1 MNSKHFSPDYILT
14 KYLSLGSLLSFI
26 ICLSMYIVASVTNNF
41 FKGFALSL
49 SFFSLITFLL
59 VQSNIKKLQQIAP
72 YFIIISINL
81 ASFYHSF
88 DLRCTTPLLLVILY
102 LFIAGFF
109 TDFKFITSLFISD
122 LLFTFLGLILN
133 RFQFF
138 PTFNPE
144 NNLIYSNAV
153 SIFLPALLVAYLI
166 ATLVNKVLLGTIKT
180 IGEQFNLLKMTQ
192 QQLIAQEKIKSIQVF
207 AGGLAHD
214 LNNILMSIL
223 GSVYLVKSFP
233 DEIEENKELL
243 EEAEKACYRA
253 KNLTQ
258 QLLTFSKNTSQNK
271 KNVKLNNIIKEV
283 TTFSLRGTKIEPIFS
298 ISDKLWGV
306 YCDKD
311 QISQV
316 IQNLVINA
324 AQASSQGGKIEIN
337 ADNIELARKN
347 EHELPKDKY
356 IKISIVDYGIGI
368 SPNNVKNL
376 FNPFF
381 TTKEKGS
388 GLGLSICYNIIKI
401 HDGILYFTSNTIGS
415 TFTLLLPAIEK
426 IYSEEMVINDF
437 KLELNT
443 SNRGKVLMMD
453 DKQDI
458 RKIGRLMLKKLGF
471 ITKSVKNGSQ
481 ALYYLRKTKKAGDP
495 FSFLILDFTIPGEK
509 GALEIIDEIRL
520 IEPKIKI
527 ILSSGY
533 TNSKITENYKEMGFD
548 FLLSKPYHIK
558 DLKNAIQKLD
568 LDTKI

>member
-1 MNSKHFSPDYILT
+1 
-14 KYLSLGSLLSFI
+14 
-26 ICLSMYIVASVTNNF
+26 MYIVASLTDSF

-59 VQSNIKKLQQIAP
+59 GNSNIKKFQQIAP
-72 YFIIISINL
+72 YFIIISISL

-88 DLRCTTPLLLVILY
+88 DLRSTTPLLLVILY

-109 TDFKFITSLFISD
+109 TDFKFITTIFISD

-133 RFQFF
+133 RFQFL
-138 PTFNPE
+138 PTINPE

-153 SIFLPALLVAYLI
+153 SIFLPALLVAYLMARI
-166 ATLVNKVLLGTIKT
+166 INKVLLGTIKT
-180 IGEQFNLLKMTQ
+180 IGEQFDLLKKTQ

-214 LNNILMSIL
+214 LNNIFMSIL

-233 DEIEENKELL
+233 DEIEENKELI

-258 QLLTFSKNTSQNK
+258 QLLTFSKSTSHNK
-271 KNVKLNNIIKEV
+271 KNFKLIDIIKEV
-283 TTFSLRGTKIEPIFS
+283 TTFSLRGTNIKPIFF

-306 YCDKD
+306 YGDKD

-347 EHELPKDKY
+347 EYELPKGTY
-356 IKISIVDYGIGI
+356 IKISVVDYGVGI

-415 TFTLLLPAIEK
+415 TFTFLLPAIEK
-426 IYSEEMVINDF
+426 IYSKETMIDDF
-437 KLELNT
+437 KLELNI
-443 SNRGKVLMMD
+443 SNRGKVLIMD

-481 ALYYLRKTKKAGDP
+481 ALYYLRKTKKAGHP
-495 FSFLILDFTIPGEK
+495 FSFLILDLTIPGEK

-568 LDTKI
+568 LGTKF

>member
-1 MNSKHFSPDYILT
+1 
-14 KYLSLGSLLSFI
+14 
-26 ICLSMYIVASVTNNF
+26 MYIVASLTDSF
-41 FKGFALSL
+41 FKGFAISL

-59 VQSNIKKLQQIAP
+59 VNSKIKKFQQIAP
-72 YFIIISINL
+72 YFIVISISL

-88 DLRCTTPLLLVILY
+88 ELHCTMPLLLVILY

-109 TDFKFITSLFISD
+109 TDLKFITSLFIIN
-122 LLFTFLGLILN
+122 LLLTFLGLILN
-133 RFQFF
+133 RFQFLS
-138 PTFNPE
+138 TVNPE
-144 NNLIYSNAV
+144 NNLIYSNGV
-153 SIFLPALLVAYLI
+153 SLFLPALLVAYLI
-166 ATLVNKVLLGTIKT
+166 SIIVNEVLLGTIKT
-180 IGEQFNLLKMTQ
+180 IGEQFVLLKKTQ

-233 DEIEENKELL
+233 DEIKENKELL
-243 EEAEKACYRA
+243 EDAEKACYRA

-271 KNVKLNNIIKEV
+271 KNIKLINIIKEV

-337 ADNIELARKN
+337 ADNIELAPKN
-347 EHELPKDKY
+347 EYELPKGKY
-356 IKISIVDYGIGI
+356 IKISIVDYGVGI

-401 HDGILYFTSNTIGS
+401 HDGILNFTSNAIGT
-415 TFTLLLPAIEK
+415 TFTFLLPAIEK
-426 IYSEEMVINDF
+426 INSKETVINDF
-437 KLELNT
+437 KQELNI
-443 SNRGKVLMMD
+443 SNRGKVLIMD
-453 DKQDI
+453 DKQEI

-471 ITKSVKNGSQ
+471 ITRSVKNGNQ
-481 ALYYLRKTKKAGDP
+481 ALYYLRKTKKAGDH
-495 FSFLILDFTIPGEK
+495 FSFLILDLTIPGEK

-520 IEPKIKI
+520 IEPKTKI

-533 TNSKITENYKEMGFD
+533 NNSMITENYKEMGFD
-548 FLLSKPYHIK
+548 FLLSKPYHLK
-558 DLKNAIQKLD
+558 DLKNVIQKLD
-568 LDTKI
+568 LGTKF